1 MLTTVST
8 LVMRRSDS
16 GVKLSVSVA
25 VLLFGLL
32 SVSPAGGETVAVLTR
47 VPVALGLM
55 LAEKEKVTLAPT
67 GRSTCV
73 LRAPVPL
80 LGLPEV
86 MAPPPLAPTNVQVS
100 LVTPAGTA
108 SETLAPLA
116 TLGPALLTT
125 IV

>member
-1 MLTTVST
+1 MAKSATCVI
-8 LVMRRSDS
+8 
-16 GVKLSVSVA
+16 LSISVA
-25 VLLFGLL
+25 VLLLRLL
-32 SVSPAGGETVAVLTR
+32 SVSPAGGATVAVLTS
-47 VPVALGLM
+47 VPVAVGLT

-67 GRSTCV
+67 GRSTLV

-86 MAPPPLAPTNVQVS
+86 IAPPPLAPTKVQAS

>member
-1 MLTTVST
+1 MARSATAPMVS
-8 LVMRRSDS
+8 M
-16 GVKLSVSVA
+16 SVA
-25 VLLFGLL
+25 VLLLRLL

-47 VPVALGLM
+47 VPVAVGLM

-67 GRSTCV
+67 GRSTFV

-86 MAPPPLAPTNVQVS
+86 MAPPPLAPTKVQAS

-108 SETLAPLA
+108 SATLAPLA

-125 IV
+125 MV

>member
-1 MLTTVST
+1 MARSATSVMVS
-8 LVMRRSDS
+8 M
-16 GVKLSVSVA
+16 SVA

-32 SVSPAGGETVAVLTR
+32 SVSPAGGVTVAVFTK

-67 GRSTCV
+67 GRSTFV
-73 LRAPVPL
+73 LKSPVPL

-86 MAPPPLAPTNVQVS
+86 MAPPPLPPAKVQAS

-108 SETLAPLA
+108 SKTLAPLA
-116 TLGPALLTT
+116 TLGPLLL
-125 IV
+125 